1 MAKLF
6 GKTIKY
12 LYLACFL
19 ILLIFNS
26 SILLAVQWSPDTGS
40 VNNTFELQ
48 QIKVYDTLSHKF
60 NATIIFNNIINPFE
74 ILRL

>member
-12 LYLACFL
+12 LYLVCFL
-19 ILLIFNS
+19 ILLILNS
-26 SILLAVQWSPDTGS
+26 SILFAVQWSPDTGS

-48 QIKVYDTLSHKF
+48 QIKVYDTLSYKSY
-60 NATIIFNNIINPFE
+60 ATITINNITHPFA

>member
-12 LYLACFL
+12 LYLLCFL
-19 ILLIFNS
+19 ILLILNS
-26 SILLAVQWSPDTGS
+26 SILFAVQWIFDKGS
-40 VNNTFELQ
+40 GNNSFVLQ
-48 QIKVYDTLSHKF
+48 QIKVYDILSHKF
-60 NATIIFNNIINPFE
+60 NATIIFNNITHPFA

>member
-12 LYLACFL
+12 LYLVCFL
-19 ILLIFNS
+19 ILLILNS
-26 SILLAVQWSPDTGS
+26 SILFAVHWSPDTGS
-40 VNNTFELQ
+40 ANNSFVLQ
-48 QIKVYDTLSHKF
+48 QIKVYDTLLYKF
-60 NATIIFNNIINPFE
+60 NATIIFNNITHLFA

>member
-6 GKTIKY
+6 EKTIKY

-19 ILLIFNS
+19 ILLILSS
-26 SILLAVQWSPDTGS
+26 SILFAVQWFPDTGS
-40 VNNTFELQ
+40 VNNSFELQ
-48 QIKVYDTLSHKF
+48 QLKEYKTLSYKSY
-60 NATIIFNNIINPFE
+60 ATITINNITHPFA